1 MPGRPATTG
10 SAAHR
15 ARQAQYRERLRERR
29 DPEADDVKRHVF
41 AVLRDITFEA
51 RQGRL
56 SENDQYQ
63 KDVRILLLELYS
75 QSLARLESAGFSR
88 RQAKRRL
95 SLALTPPY
103 PVPKTVT
110 D

>member
-15 ARQAQYRERLRERR
+15 ARQARYRERLRERR
-29 DPEADDVKRHVF
+29 DPEADDVKREVF

-51 RQGRL
+51 RLGRL
-56 SENDQYQ
+56 SGNRQDQES
-63 KDVRILLLELYS
+63 VRALLLQIYS
-75 QSLARLESAGFSR
+75 QSLARLEAAGFNR
-88 RQAKRRL
+88 RHAKRRL

-103 PVPKTVT
+103 PG
-110 D
+110 